1 MHHILTERITGSVF
15 VVFLWITTMAGVP
28 TKAEERAQALVQ
40 QFAKTALKAQTLSA
54 NIELTYT
61 NSEGLHRNTGNLML
75 MKPNYALLS
84 LKGDYPVET
93 LASDGKSVFI
103 LADQTTYKQQKSDP
117 RGANIDS
124 PWFGLPFRY
133 FFTQSLNPFG
143 PGPDSAAKIQYSGE
157 EIIQGETFQVL
168 RVNGEKPMPYTAR
181 YYFGRD
187 NIMRRSVVDFGTP
200 PKQTSFTA
208 TLTGVRTNVKVTFA
222 DFQFKPPKDATLDKG
237 FEDKMLAL
245 GKHAPDF
252 TLPSFAGKKQS
263 LAEIIKGKKAI
274 LINFWF
280 LSCPPCRK
288 EFPHFEKIYEQLK
301 PNGLEIVAIN
311 MGDSPA
317 PVADYVRQE
326 HLAFAVLMGGKDDEK
341 SVFRD
346 YQVATYPTTYL
357 FNSEGKL
364 VYRATG
370 FNLDP
375 ILKVLTSLGV
385 TTTGRKPNPRS

>member
-1 MHHILTERITGSVF
+1 MDDILTARTTGLVLIA
-15 VVFLWITTMAGVP
+15 FLWITLTARIP
-28 TKAEERAQALVQ
+28 TNAEERAEALVQ
-40 QFAKTALKAQTLSA
+40 QFAGTALKAQTLSA

-61 NSEGLHRNTGNLML
+61 NSEGLHRNTGNLKL

-84 LKGDYPVET
+84 LKGDYPVEA

-133 FFTQSLNPFG
+133 FFTQSINPFG
-143 PGPDSAAKIQYSGE
+143 PDPDSTAKIHYSGE
-157 EIIQGETFQVL
+157 ETIQGETFQVL
-168 RVNGEKPMPYTAR
+168 LVNGEKPMPYTAR

-187 NIMRRSVVDFGTP
+187 SIMRRSVVDFGTP

-208 TLTGVRTNVKVTFA
+208 TLTGIRTNVKMTVA
-222 DFQFKPPKDATLDKG
+222 DFQFKPPKGATLDEG

-252 TLPSFAGKKQS
+252 SLPSFAGKKQS
-263 LAEIIKGKKAI
+263 LAELIKGKKAT

-280 LSCPPCRK
+280 LSCPPCRE
-288 EFPHFEKIYEQLK
+288 EFPHFEKIYEELK

-317 PVADYVRQE
+317 PVAEYVRQE
-326 HLAFAVLMGGKDDEK
+326 HLAFPVLMGGKDDAK
-341 SVFRD
+341 SVFKD

-357 FNSEGKL
+357 FNSEGNL
-364 VYRATG
+364 VYRTTG
-370 FNLDP
+370 FNLGP
-375 ILKVLTSLGV
+375 IRKVLTSLGV
-385 TTTGRKPNPRS
+385 K